1 MKELLIRFPFF
12 LLLLVL
18 ACEAQEKQNTQ
29 DKARLVGGPCEGCEA
44 IYEWGDKNLSPVD
57 TLPDF
62 REEGP
67 KLKITGTIYQKDG
80 KTPAKDIILYI
91 YHTDQKGVYPTKG
104 NDTGWAKRHGYLRGW
119 IKTGTDGKYA
129 FYTLKPATYPDRS
142 EPAHI
147 HATVKEP
154 SLNEYYLEDYL
165 FEGDPLLKNV
175 KPNEYPRGGA
185 GIVSLKKEETILV
198 AKRDIILGLNIPD
211 YE

>member
-1 MKELLIRFPFF
+1 MKKLLMCIPFF
-12 LLLLVL
+12 LLVL
-18 ACEAQEKQNTQ
+18 ACEAQEKQNIE
-29 DKARLVGGPCEGCEA
+29 DKAGLVGGPCEGCEA

-80 KTPAKDIILYI
+80 KTPAKDVILYI
-91 YHTDQKGVYPTKG
+91 YHTDQKGVYPTRG
-104 NDTGWAKRHGYLRGW
+104 HETGWAKRHGYLRGW
-119 IKTGTDGKYA
+119 IKTGADGKYA

-154 SLNEYYLEDYL
+154 GLNEYYLDDYL
-165 FEGDPLLKNV
+165 FENDPLLENAKL
-175 KPNEYPRGGA
+175 NEYPRGGF
-185 GIVSLKKEETILV
+185 GIVSLKRENTLLI